1 MKSGSIAAACAALVV
16 ACLPGV
22 ASASPVVAAS
32 AARVGSAP
40 VTSAAGA
47 PVAYAVTAAYDV
59 PALEGTDND
68 TASLVFR
75 SPEAPGTAGGTFDEQ
90 SLPVGPLSTGTSW
103 FLDVNRKVGWFDD
116 SVPPAGATAPRSYE
130 STATLS
136 DSGSVDAHVQADY
149 MLEAQGGPQHVWLY
163 LDDAT
168 SIAQCPGLRGTG
180 GSGLWVR
187 QPDGVLARVALPLD
201 EPYVVRDVPLRLPQ
215 VSMADQNLPQ
225 FADISV
231 RTAGPGE
238 LVGADGP
245 VAAGWR
251 VDVDSYVIGANGR
264 EDRGHSMLVLGGA
277 ACTS

>member
-1 MKSGSIAAACAALVV
+1 MRSGSIAAACAALTVV
-16 ACLPGV
+16 CLPVV
-22 ASASPVVAAS
+22 ASA
-32 AARVGSAP
+32 AP
-40 VTSAAGA
+40 AQADA

-59 PALEGTDND
+59 PALEGTGND
-68 TASLVFR
+68 TASIVFR
-75 SPEAPGTAGGTFDEQ
+75 SPGAPGTTGGTFDEQ

-116 SVPPAGATAPRSYE
+116 SVPPAGATAPTSYQ

-136 DSGSVDAHVQADY
+136 GSGSVDAHVRADY
-149 MLEAQGGPQHVWLY
+149 MLEAQGGAQHVWLY

-187 QPDGVLARVALPLD
+187 QPDGALARVPLPLD
-201 EPYVVRDVPLRLPQ
+201 EPYTVRDVPLRLPQ
-215 VSMADQNLPQ
+215 VTVADQDLPQ

-238 LVGADGP
+238 LVGADGT

-251 VDVDSYVIGANGR
+251 VDVDSYVVGANGR
-264 EDRGHSMLVLGGA
+264 EDRGHSVLVLGGA